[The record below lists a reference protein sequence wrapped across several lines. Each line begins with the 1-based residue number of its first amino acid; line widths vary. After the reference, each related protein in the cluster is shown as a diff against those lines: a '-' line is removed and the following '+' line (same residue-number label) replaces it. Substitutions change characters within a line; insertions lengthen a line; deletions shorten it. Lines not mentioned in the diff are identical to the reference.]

1 MMKIETETARKI
13 QMSQTIDDLR
23 STLFDTLAALRDKK
37 NPMDIERAR
46 AVTDVAQCI
55 VNTVNVEIDHMRI
68 TNGSGTGFIPGQIR
82 PPPPALPGSTT
93 TTPTGAGSK
102 TVTQLGNGATITRH
116 KMGG

>member
-1 MMKIETETARKI
+1 
-13 QMSQTIDDLR
+13 MSQTIDDLR
-23 STLFDTLAALRDKK
+23 STLFETLAALRDKK

-55 VNTVNVEIDHMRI
+55 VNTVKVEIDHMRI
-68 TNGSGTGFIPGQIR
+68 TNGSGTGFIPGQIK
-82 PPPPALPGSTT
+82 PTPPALPGSTT